1 VDRRLIVTVAFVGYA
16 LGLAALAV
24 ATVAAAVEF
33 TEAQPTFLSLVGVA
47 TPLAGLSLIWVG
59 NYVYGAPLFAVS
71 TAATAWFVGYFFLVH
86 DNPASVGAVPG
97 DLAAAY
103 RYAAVMAVLGA
114 TVAAL
119 VGTWLWYRE
128 SPGFRSL
135 VDGVIEP
142 PSAR

>member
-16 LGLAALAV
+16 IGLAALAV

-47 TPLAGLSLIWVG
+47 TPLAGLSLIWFG
-59 NYVYGAPLFAVS
+59 NRVYGAPLFATS
-71 TAATAWFVGYFFLVH
+71 TAATAGFVGYFFLVH

-97 DLAAAY
+97 ELAVAY
-103 RYAAVMAVLGA
+103 RYAVVIAVLGA
-114 TVAAL
+114 AVAAL
-119 VGTWLWYRE
+119 VGTWFWYRE

-135 VDGVIEP
+135 VDGTLGP
-142 PSAR
+142 PSTR